1 MSDLL
6 TTALEEATTRTFED
20 LCFLC
25 AMPELED
32 EMAGVPTP
40 AFARVDFSGAA
51 KGHMELRVARPLLPV
66 LAQNMLGAFD
76 NVPEEQQ
83 SDALGEIA
91 NVICGNVLPAL
102 GGAAAV
108 FDLGKPVTGI
118 EDGGAV
124 AASNAAAAVRVVL
137 EDGPVT
143 AALYLEGDR

>member
-6 TTALEEATTRTFED
+6 NTALEEATTRTFED

-25 AMPELED
+25 PMPELED
-32 EMAGVPTP
+32 EMADVPTP
-40 AFARVDFSGAA
+40 VFARVDFSGAA

-76 NVPEEQQ
+76 DVPEDQQ

-102 GGAAAV
+102 GGATAV
-108 FDLGKPVTGI
+108 YDLGKPVTGI
-118 EDGGAV
+118 EEGGPVATGAV
-124 AASNAAAAVRVVL
+124 TATARVLL